1 MESSHESFLIA
12 GAWVAFACPVLLML
26 LGLVPSAICNRQ
38 PKRMGRVTE
47 RIAWVIFGL
56 AVIVAVIVGVGG
68 RVVHSFVE
76 VKFVGGFELALGVYV
91 DAVSV
96 VMLLLVSFLG
106 AIVMRYS
113 RNYLAGDPKQGRF
126 FKWLC
131 LTTGSVLMLTIAGN
145 LLVFALAWISTSLC
159 LHQLLIFYPERE
171 AAQISARK
179 KFFISRI
186 GDVCLISASVLL
198 YSVFGSLNFADLF
211 AGAATVEP
219 NAQWVGAVFLIVGGA
234 LLKSAQ
240 FPFHTWLPDTMETPT
255 PVSALMHAGII
266 NAGGYLII
274 RLSPL
279 VAAVPSALNTLAIV
293 GGLTALFASV
303 VMLTQTSVKRS
314 LAYSTVAQMGFMMLQ
329 CGLGA
334 FAIALLHIVAHS
346 LYKAHAFLSSGSI
359 VSQVRASWL
368 PAERSRPHPAFLI
381 GALLLASF
389 GTLMVAVIFGVSP
402 VDKPGVI
409 VLGIVL
415 MLGITHLLWNSW
427 GTSQAVAVRGLAL
440 ALGVSVAFFVLH
452 ELAVWVVGDAVV
464 AAPAAGAVEY
474 GIMLALIALFVGTLW
489 FQAQLPYWGKRPWVR
504 RIYVHLAN
512 SLYLDA
518 LANRLVTSVWPVK
531 RSN

>member
-1 MESSHESFLIA
+1 MESSHESFVVA
-12 GAWVAFACPVLLML
+12 GAWVAFACPVLLLL
-26 LGLVPSAICNRQ
+26 LGLIPSAVANRQ
-38 PKRMGRVTE
+38 PARMGQVAE
-47 RIAWVIFGL
+47 VVAWMIVGL
-56 AVIVAVIVGVGG
+56 AVVVAVVVGMGG
-68 RVVHSFVE
+68 RIVHPFVE
-76 VKFVGGFELALGVYV
+76 VGFVGGFEMALGVYV
-91 DAVSV
+91 DSVSA

-113 RNYLAGDPKQGRF
+113 RNYLAGDPNQGRF

-131 LTTGSVLMLTIAGN
+131 LTTGSVLMLSISGN
-145 LLVFALAWISTSLC
+145 LLVFALAWIATSLC
-159 LHQLLIFYPERE
+159 LHQLLVFYPERE

-179 KFFISRI
+179 KFFISRM
-186 GDVCLISASVLL
+186 GDVCLISAIVLL
-198 YSVFGSLNFADLF
+198 YQVFGSLDFADLF
-211 AGAATVEP
+211 AGALTVEP
-219 NAQWVGAVFLIVGGA
+219 GAAWVGAVFLIVGGA

-266 NAGGYLII
+266 NAGGFLII

-279 VAAVPSALNTLAIV
+279 VAAVPSALNTLAIL
-293 GGLTALFASV
+293 GGFTALFASV

-359 VSQVRASWL
+359 VGLARASWV
-368 PAERSRPHPAFLI
+368 PTERPRPHPAFLV

-389 GTLMVAVIFGVSP
+389 GTLMVAVLFGVSP
-402 VDKPGVI
+402 VEKPGVI

-427 GTSQAVAVRGLAL
+427 GWSQAVAVRGLAL
-440 ALGVSVAFFVLH
+440 ALGVCVAFFVLH
-452 ELAVWVVGDAVV
+452 EVAVWVVGGAVV
-464 AAPAAGAVEY
+464 AAPVPGAAEY
-474 GIMLALIALFVGTLW
+474 GIMLGLIALFVVTLW
-489 FQAQLPYWGKRPWVR
+489 FQAQLPYWADRPLVR
-504 RIYVHLAN
+504 RIYVHVAN
-512 SLYLDA
+512 NLYLDA
-518 LANRLVTSVWPVK
+518 IANRLVTRAWPVNGSK
-531 RSN
+531 